1 MATVDLG
8 KVVPTKGVDY
18 YTEEEKNEMVA
29 LVAQEIDLSDY
40 QTKIDNSHKLST
52 DLIDD
57 SSSTNKFVTASDI
70 SNWDSKGTYSKP
82 DDGIPASDFTNT
94 VQTSLEKADTSI
106 QSSDLSNYVTTTD
119 YATSS
124 TGGVLKVSNGDYG
137 MTVDN
142 GALKGTVKTL
152 TQYNDMSSKGLV
164 SKGTLENV
172 LTDRIG
178 DIETALGG
186 I

>member
-1 MATVDLG
+1 MG
-8 KVVPTKGVDY
+8 K
-18 YTEEEKNEMVA
+18 
-29 LVAQEIDLSDY
+29 I
-40 QTKIDNSHKLST
+40 TKIK
-52 DLIDD
+52 ID
-57 SSSTNKFVTASDI
+57 TTEYDI
-70 SNWDSKGTYSKP
+70 GAKYSNIENTPTIPSKT
-82 DDGIPASDFTNT
+82 
-94 VQTSLEKADTSI
+94 
-106 QSSDLSNYVTTTD
+106 SDLTNDNNFITNTD

-124 TGGVLKVSNGDYG
+124 TGGVLKISNGDYG
-137 MTVDN
+137 MTVDE
-142 GALKGTVKTL
+142 GVLKGTVKTL